1 MIMSLVSMV
10 KLNPRHTKKNKNV
23 INKNTKIENHMNER
37 LIVKSFGPVKDLD
50 ILFKKVT
57 LFIGDQGTGK
67 SCVAKLFSMF
77 KWTEKVLSQKKYK
90 LSYFEQYN
98 RFKTKLCAYHRIE
111 SFINENSYIK
121 FEGNIYDF
129 LYENGYFSVTEKN
142 HDIKGISKV
151 MYVPAERS
159 IVSVAENKS
168 KLLKELPDS
177 SETFSD
183 EFVNAKKFFQSG
195 YNLPFEGLRFEYDSL
210 NDTGWIHGANY
221 KVRLINASS
230 GIQSSLPMCIVSEY
244 LSSKISDKEEVKLS
258 KEEKDKLEKRVAE
271 IMQNEEYSDS
281 IKDMMIRQLSY
292 ANRYDRLINIVE
304 EPELNLFPRSQMEVL
319 KSLVLNNASS
329 DENMLVFTTH
339 SPYSLAIIN
348 TMIMG
353 AKAYANANEE
363 LRNRIKSILPVK
375 YQINDDDI
383 AAYRLS
389 SSDAIY
395 CQSVINPNTGLVSK
409 NELDSASDDIM
420 RVFNS
425 LYQCYAKTLAK

>member
-1 MIMSLVSMV
+1 
-10 KLNPRHTKKNKNV
+10 
-23 INKNTKIENHMNER
+23 MNER

-50 ILFKKVT
+50 IIFKKIT

-77 KWTEKVLSQKKYK
+77 KWMEKVLSQKKYK

-111 SFINENSYIK
+111 SFIYENSYIK
-121 FEGNIYDF
+121 FEGNLYDF
-129 LYENGYFSVTEKN
+129 LYENGNFSVTEKN
-142 HDIKGISKV
+142 RDIKGISKV

-210 NDTGWIHGANY
+210 NDTGWIQGTNY
-221 KVRLINASS
+221 KVTLTNASS
-230 GIQSSLPMCIVSEY
+230 GIQSSLPMCIVSEF
-244 LSSKISDKEEVKLS
+244 LSSKISDKEEIKLS

-271 IMQNEEYSDS
+271 IMQNEEFSDS
-281 IKDMMIRQLSY
+281 IKDMMIRQLSD
-292 ANRYDRLINIVE
+292 ANRYNQLINIVE

-319 KSLVLNNASS
+319 KSLIYNNASS

-363 LRNRIKSILPVK
+363 LRNQIESILPVK
-375 YQINDDDI
+375 YQINDDNI
-383 AAYRLS
+383 AVYRLS

>member
-1 MIMSLVSMV
+1 
-10 KLNPRHTKKNKNV
+10 
-23 INKNTKIENHMNER
+23 MNER

-50 ILFKKVT
+50 VIFKKVT

-98 RFKTKLCAYHRIE
+98 RFQKMLCKYHRIE
-111 SFINENSYIK
+111 SFVNESSYIK
-121 FEGNIYDF
+121 FEGDLYDF
-129 LYENGYFSVTEKN
+129 LYENGNFSVTDKN
-142 HDIKGISKV
+142 HEIKGISKV

-183 EFVNAKKFFQSG
+183 EFVNAKKFFQNG

-210 NDTGWIHGANY
+210 NDAGWIHGVDY

-244 LSSKISDKEEVKLS
+244 LSSKISNKEEVKLS

-292 ANRYDRLINIVE
+292 ANRYNQLINIVE

-319 KSLVLNNASS
+319 FSLIYNNASAE
-329 DENMLVFTTH
+329 ENMLVFTTH

-353 AKAYANANEE
+353 AKAYANATEE
-363 LRNRIKSILPVK
+363 QRGQIEAILPVK
-375 YQINDDDI
+375 YQINENEI

-389 SSDAIY
+389 SSDECY
-395 CQSVINPNTGLVSK
+395 CQSVINEKTGLVSK
-409 NELDSASDDIM
+409 NELDSASDEIM

-425 LYQCYAKTLAK
+425 LYQYYAKTLAK

>member
-1 MIMSLVSMV
+1 
-10 KLNPRHTKKNKNV
+10 
-23 INKNTKIENHMNER
+23 MNER

-98 RFKTKLCAYHRIE
+98 RFQKMLCKYHRIE
-111 SFINENSYIK
+111 SFVNESSYIK
-121 FEGNIYDF
+121 FEGDLYDF
-129 LYENGYFSVTEKN
+129 LYENGNFSVIDKN
-142 HDIKGISKV
+142 HEIKGISKV

-183 EFVNAKKFFQSG
+183 EFVNAKKFFQNG

-210 NDTGWIHGANY
+210 NDAGWIHGVDY

-244 LSSKISDKEEVKLS
+244 LSSRISDKEEVKLS

-271 IMQNEEYSDS
+271 IMLNEEYSDS

-292 ANRYDRLINIVE
+292 ANRYNQFINIVE

-319 KSLVLNNASS
+319 FSLISNNASAE
-329 DENMLVFTTH
+329 ENMLVFTTH

-353 AKAYANANEE
+353 AKAYANATEE
-363 LRNRIKSILPVK
+363 QRGQIEAILPVK
-375 YQINDDDI
+375 YQINENEI

-389 SSDAIY
+389 SSDECY
-395 CQSVINPNTGLVSK
+395 CQPVINEKTGLVSK
-409 NELDSASDDIM
+409 NELDSASDEIM

-425 LYQCYAKTLAK
+425 LYQYYAKTLAK

>member
-1 MIMSLVSMV
+1 
-10 KLNPRHTKKNKNV
+10 
-23 INKNTKIENHMNER
+23 MNER

-50 ILFKKVT
+50 IIFKKVT

-67 SCVAKLFSMF
+67 SCVAKLFSTF
-77 KWTEKVLSQKKYK
+77 KWLENVLSQKKYK

-98 RFKTKLCAYHRIE
+98 RFKTMLCAYHRID
-111 SFINENSYIK
+111 SFIDNGNPYVK
-121 FEGNIYDF
+121 FEGELYDF
-129 LYENGYFSVTEKN
+129 LYENGYFSVIDKKQE
-142 HDIKGISKV
+142 IKGISKV

-183 EFVNAKKFFQSG
+183 EFVNAKKYFQSG
-195 YNLPFEGLRFEYDSL
+195 FNLPFEGLRFEYDNL
-210 NDTGWIHGANY
+210 NDIGWIQGTNY
-221 KVRLINASS
+221 KVRLTNASS
-230 GIQSSLPMCIVSEY
+230 GIQSSLPMCIVSEF
-244 LSSKISDKEEVKLS
+244 LSSKISNKEEIKLS
-258 KEEKDKLEKRVAE
+258 KEEKDKLEKRIAE

-292 ANRYDRLINIVE
+292 ANRYNQLINIVE

-329 DENMLVFTTH
+329 NENMLVLTTH

-353 AKAYANANEE
+353 AKAYSNANEE
-363 LRNRIKSILPVK
+363 LRNQIESILPVK
-375 YQINDDDI
+375 YQINDDNI
-383 AAYRLS
+383 AVYRLS

>member
-1 MIMSLVSMV
+1 
-10 KLNPRHTKKNKNV
+10 
-23 INKNTKIENHMNER
+23 MNER

-121 FEGNIYDF
+121 FEGNLYDF
-129 LYENGYFSVTEKN
+129 LYENGNFSVTEKN

-389 SSDAIY
+389 SSYAIY

>member
-1 MIMSLVSMV
+1 
-10 KLNPRHTKKNKNV
+10 
-23 INKNTKIENHMNER
+23 MNER

-98 RFKTKLCAYHRIE
+98 RFQKMLCKYHRIE
-111 SFINENSYIK
+111 SFVNESSYIK
-121 FEGNIYDF
+121 FEGDLYDF
-129 LYENGYFSVTEKN
+129 LYENGNFSVIDKN
-142 HDIKGISKV
+142 HEIKGISKV

-183 EFVNAKKFFQSG
+183 EFVNAKKFFQNG

-210 NDTGWIHGANY
+210 NDAGWIHGVDY

-271 IMQNEEYSDS
+271 IMLNEEYSDS

-292 ANRYDRLINIVE
+292 ANRYNQFINIVE

-319 KSLVLNNASS
+319 FSLISNNASAE
-329 DENMLVFTTH
+329 ENMLVFTTH

-353 AKAYANANEE
+353 AKAYANATEE
-363 LRNRIKSILPVK
+363 QRGQIEAILPVK
-375 YQINDDDI
+375 YQINENEI

-389 SSDAIY
+389 SSDECY
-395 CQSVINPNTGLVSK
+395 CQPVINEKTGLVSK
-409 NELDSASDDIM
+409 NELDSASDEIM

-425 LYQCYAKTLAK
+425 LYQYYAKTLAK

>member
-1 MIMSLVSMV
+1 
-10 KLNPRHTKKNKNV
+10 
-23 INKNTKIENHMNER
+23 MNER

-98 RFKTKLCAYHRIE
+98 RFQKMLCKYHRIE
-111 SFINENSYIK
+111 SFVNENSYIK
-121 FEGNIYDF
+121 FEGDLYDF
-129 LYENGYFSVTEKN
+129 LYENGNFSVIDKN
-142 HDIKGISKV
+142 HEIKGISKG

-183 EFVNAKKFFQSG
+183 EFVNAKKFFQNG

-210 NDTGWIHGANY
+210 NDAGWIHGVDY

-292 ANRYDRLINIVE
+292 ANRYNQLINIVE

-319 KSLVLNNASS
+319 FSLISNNASAE
-329 DENMLVFTTH
+329 ENMLVFTTH

-353 AKAYANANEE
+353 AKTYANATEE
-363 LRNRIKSILPVK
+363 QRGQIEAILPVK
-375 YQINDDDI
+375 YQINENEI

-389 SSDAIY
+389 SSDECY
-395 CQSVINPNTGLVSK
+395 CQSVINEKTGLVSK
-409 NELDSASDDIM
+409 NELDSASDEIM

-425 LYQCYAKTLAK
+425 LYQYYAKTLAK

>member
-1 MIMSLVSMV
+1 
-10 KLNPRHTKKNKNV
+10 
-23 INKNTKIENHMNER
+23 MNER

-50 ILFKKVT
+50 VIFKKVT

-98 RFKTKLCAYHRIE
+98 RFQKMLCKYHRIE
-111 SFINENSYIK
+111 SFVNESSYIK
-121 FEGNIYDF
+121 FEGDLYDF
-129 LYENGYFSVTEKN
+129 LYENGNFSVIDKN
-142 HDIKGISKV
+142 HEIKGISKV

-183 EFVNAKKFFQSG
+183 EFVNAKKFFQNG

-210 NDTGWIHGANY
+210 NDAGWIHGVDY

-292 ANRYDRLINIVE
+292 ANRYNQLINIVE

-319 KSLVLNNASS
+319 FSLISNNASAE
-329 DENMLVFTTH
+329 ENMLVFTTH

-353 AKAYANANEE
+353 AKAYTNATEE
-363 LRNRIKSILPVK
+363 QRGQIEAILPVK
-375 YQINDDDI
+375 YQINENEI

-389 SSDAIY
+389 SSDECY
-395 CQSVINPNTGLVSK
+395 CQSVINEKTGLVSK
-409 NELDSASDDIM
+409 NELDSASDEIM

-425 LYQCYAKTLAK
+425 LYQYYAKTLAK

>member
-1 MIMSLVSMV
+1 
-10 KLNPRHTKKNKNV
+10 
-23 INKNTKIENHMNER
+23 MNER

-50 ILFKKVT
+50 VIFKKVT

-98 RFKTKLCAYHRIE
+98 RFQKMLCKYHRIE
-111 SFINENSYIK
+111 SFVNESSYIK
-121 FEGNIYDF
+121 FEGALYDF
-129 LYENGYFSVTEKN
+129 LYENGNFSVTDKN
-142 HDIKGISKV
+142 HEIKGISKV

-183 EFVNAKKFFQSG
+183 EFVNAKKFFQNG

-210 NDTGWIHGANY
+210 NDAGWIHGVDY

-271 IMQNEEYSDS
+271 IMLNEEYSDS

-292 ANRYDRLINIVE
+292 ANRYNQLINIVE

-319 KSLVLNNASS
+319 FSLIYNNASAE
-329 DENMLVFTTH
+329 ENMLVFTTH

-353 AKAYANANEE
+353 AKAYTNATEE
-363 LRNRIKSILPVK
+363 QRGQIEAILPVK
-375 YQINDDDI
+375 YQINENEI

-389 SSDAIY
+389 SSDECY
-395 CQSVINPNTGLVSK
+395 CQSVINEKTGLVSK
-409 NELDSASDDIM
+409 NELDSASDEIM

-425 LYQCYAKTLAK
+425 LYQYYAKTLAK

>member
-1 MIMSLVSMV
+1 
-10 KLNPRHTKKNKNV
+10 
-23 INKNTKIENHMNER
+23 MNER

-50 ILFKKVT
+50 VIFKKVT

-77 KWTEKVLSQKKYK
+77 KWAEKVLIQKKYK

-98 RFKTKLCAYHRIE
+98 RFKTKLCAYHRID
-111 SFINENSYIK
+111 SFIYENSYIK
-121 FEGNIYDF
+121 FEGELYDF
-129 LYENGYFSVTEKN
+129 LYENGNFSVIDKN
-142 HDIKGISKV
+142 HEIKGISKV

-168 KLLKELPDS
+168 KLLKELPYS

-183 EFVNAKKFFQSG
+183 EFVNAKKFFQNG

-210 NDTGWIHGANY
+210 NDAGWIHGVDY

-271 IMQNEEYSDS
+271 IMQNEDLSDS

-292 ANRYDRLINIVE
+292 ANRYNRLINIVE

-319 KSLVLNNASS
+319 KSLVLNNANSG
-329 DENMLVFTTH
+329 ENMLVFTTH

-363 LRNRIKSILPVK
+363 LSNQIESILPVE
-375 YQINDDDI
+375 YQINEEDI

-389 SSDAIY
+389 SSEAIY
-395 CQSVINPNTGLVSK
+395 CQSVINPNTGLISK

>member
-1 MIMSLVSMV
+1 
-10 KLNPRHTKKNKNV
+10 
-23 INKNTKIENHMNER
+23 MNER

-50 ILFKKVT
+50 VIFKKVT

-98 RFKTKLCAYHRIE
+98 RFQKMLCKYHRIE
-111 SFINENSYIK
+111 SFVNESSYIK
-121 FEGNIYDF
+121 FEGDLYDF
-129 LYENGYFSVTEKN
+129 LYENGNFSVIDKN
-142 HDIKGISKV
+142 HEIKGISKV

-183 EFVNAKKFFQSG
+183 EFVNAKKFFQNG

-210 NDTGWIHGANY
+210 NDAGWIHGVDY

-292 ANRYDRLINIVE
+292 ANRYNQLINIVE

-319 KSLVLNNASS
+319 FSLISNNASAE
-329 DENMLVFTTH
+329 ENMLVFTTH

-353 AKAYANANEE
+353 AKAYANATEE
-363 LRNRIKSILPVK
+363 QRGQIEAILPVK
-375 YQINDDDI
+375 YQINENEI

-389 SSDAIY
+389 SSDECY
-395 CQSVINPNTGLVSK
+395 CQSVINEKTGLVSK

-420 RVFNS
+420 NS
-425 LYQCYAKTLAK
+425 LYQYYAKTLAK

>member
-1 MIMSLVSMV
+1 
-10 KLNPRHTKKNKNV
+10 
-23 INKNTKIENHMNER
+23 MNER

-50 ILFKKVT
+50 IIFKKVT

-67 SCVAKLFSMF
+67 SCLAKLFSMF

-98 RFKTKLCAYHRIE
+98 RFQKMLCKYHRIE
-111 SFINENSYIK
+111 SFVNESSYIK
-121 FEGNIYDF
+121 FEGDLYDF
-129 LYENGYFSVTEKN
+129 LYENGNFSVIDKN
-142 HDIKGISKV
+142 HEIKGISKV

-183 EFVNAKKFFQSG
+183 EFVNAKKFFQNG

-210 NDTGWIHGANY
+210 NDAGWIHGVDY

-292 ANRYDRLINIVE
+292 ANRYNQLINIVE

-319 KSLVLNNASS
+319 FSLIYNNASAE
-329 DENMLVFTTH
+329 ENMLVFTTH

-353 AKAYANANEE
+353 AKAYTNATEE
-363 LRNRIKSILPVK
+363 QRGQIEAILPVK
-375 YQINDDDI
+375 YQINENEI

-389 SSDAIY
+389 SSDECY
-395 CQSVINPNTGLVSK
+395 CQSVINEKTGLVSK
-409 NELDSASDDIM
+409 NELDSASDEIM

-425 LYQCYAKTLAK
+425 LYQYYAKTLAK

>member
-1 MIMSLVSMV
+1 
-10 KLNPRHTKKNKNV
+10 
-23 INKNTKIENHMNER
+23 MNER

-50 ILFKKVT
+50 IIFKKVT

-121 FEGNIYDF
+121 FEGNLYDF
-129 LYENGYFSVTEKN
+129 LYENGNFSVTEKN

-151 MYVPAERS
+151 MYIPAERS

-271 IMQNEEYSDS
+271 IMQNEEFSDS
-281 IKDMMIRQLSY
+281 IKDMMIRQLSD
-292 ANRYDRLINIVE
+292 ANRYNQLINIVE

-319 KSLVLNNASS
+319 KSLIYNNASS

-363 LRNRIKSILPVK
+363 LRNQIESILPVK
-375 YQINDDDI
+375 YQINDDNI
-383 AAYRLS
+383 AVYRLS

-425 LYQCYAKTLAK
+425 LYQCYAKNLAK

>member
-1 MIMSLVSMV
+1 
-10 KLNPRHTKKNKNV
+10 
-23 INKNTKIENHMNER
+23 MNER

-50 ILFKKVT
+50 IIFKKVT

-67 SCVAKLFSMF
+67 SCLAKLFSLF

-111 SFINENSYIK
+111 SFIYENSYIK
-121 FEGNIYDF
+121 FEGNLYDF
-129 LYENGYFSVTEKN
+129 LYENGNFSVTEKN
-142 HDIKGISKV
+142 RDIKGISKV

-195 YNLPFEGLRFEYDSL
+195 YNLPFDGLRFEYDSL

-339 SPYSLAIIN
+339 SPYSLVIIN

-363 LRNRIKSILPVK
+363 LRNQIESILPVK

-389 SSDAIY
+389 SSEEIY
-395 CQSVINPNTGLVSK
+395 CQSVINPNTGLISK

>member
-1 MIMSLVSMV
+1 
-10 KLNPRHTKKNKNV
+10 
-23 INKNTKIENHMNER
+23 MNER
-37 LIVKSFGPVKDLD
+37 IIVRSFGPVKDLD
-50 ILFKKVT
+50 IILKKVT

-67 SCVAKLFSMF
+67 SCVAKLFSTF
-77 KWTEKVLSQKKYK
+77 KWMEKVLCQKKYK
-90 LSYFEQYN
+90 PSYFEQYN

-111 SFINENSYIK
+111 TFINKDSYIRYVGDLY
-121 FEGNIYDF
+121 EF
-129 LYENGYFSVTEKN
+129 LYENGNFSIIDKCR
-142 HDIKGISKV
+142 DIKGIAKI

-183 EFVNAKKFFQSG
+183 EFVNAKKYFQSG
-195 YNLPFEGLRFEYDSL
+195 YNLPFEGLRFEYDNL
-210 NDTGWIHGANY
+210 NDTGWIRGNDY
-221 KVRLINASS
+221 KVRLTNASS

-244 LSSKISDKEEVKLS
+244 LSSKISNKEEIKLS

-271 IMQNEEYSDS
+271 IMQNDEYSES

-292 ANRYDRLINIVE
+292 VNRYNQFINIVE
-304 EPELNLFPRSQMEVL
+304 EPELNLFPRSQMQTL
-319 KSLVLNNASS
+319 CSLISNNASS

-353 AKAYANANEE
+353 AKAYANADEE
-363 LRNRIKSILPVK
+363 QKNQIETILPTR
-375 YQINDDDI
+375 YQIHEDDI

-389 SSDAIY
+389 SCDANY
-395 CQSVINPNTGLVSK
+395 CQSIINANTGLVSK

-420 RVFNS
+420 RIFNS
-425 LYQCYAKTLAK
+425 LYQLYAKTLAK

>member
-1 MIMSLVSMV
+1 
-10 KLNPRHTKKNKNV
+10 
-23 INKNTKIENHMNER
+23 MNER

-77 KWTEKVLSQKKYK
+77 KWTEKVLIQKKYK

-98 RFKTKLCAYHRIE
+98 RFKTKLCAYHRID

-121 FEGNIYDF
+121 FEGNLYDF
-129 LYENGYFSVTEKN
+129 LYENGNFSVTEKN

-183 EFVNAKKFFQSG
+183 EFVNAKKFFQNG

-210 NDTGWIHGANY
+210 NDAGWIHGTDY

-271 IMQNEEYSDS
+271 IMQDEDLSDS

>member
-1 MIMSLVSMV
+1 
-10 KLNPRHTKKNKNV
+10 
-23 INKNTKIENHMNER
+23 MNER

-50 ILFKKVT
+50 VIFKKVT

-98 RFKTKLCAYHRIE
+98 RFQKMLCKYHRIE
-111 SFINENSYIK
+111 SFVNESSYIK
-121 FEGNIYDF
+121 FEGDLYDF
-129 LYENGYFSVTEKN
+129 LYENGNFSVIDKN
-142 HDIKGISKV
+142 HEIKGISKV

-183 EFVNAKKFFQSG
+183 EFVNAKKFFQNG

-210 NDTGWIHGANY
+210 NDAGWIHGVDY

-244 LSSKISDKEEVKLS
+244 LSIKISDKEEVKLS

-292 ANRYDRLINIVE
+292 ANRYNQLINIVE

-319 KSLVLNNASS
+319 FSLISNNASAE
-329 DENMLVFTTH
+329 ENMLVFTTH

-353 AKAYANANEE
+353 AKAYTNATEE
-363 LRNRIKSILPVK
+363 QRGQIEAILPVK
-375 YQINDDDI
+375 YQINENEI

-389 SSDAIY
+389 SSDECY
-395 CQSVINPNTGLVSK
+395 CQSVINEKTELVSK
-409 NELDSASDDIM
+409 NELDSASDEIM

-425 LYQCYAKTLAK
+425 LYQYYAKTLAK

>member
-1 MIMSLVSMV
+1 
-10 KLNPRHTKKNKNV
+10 
-23 INKNTKIENHMNER
+23 MNER

-50 ILFKKVT
+50 IIFKKVT

-67 SCVAKLFSMF
+67 SCIAKLFSLF

-111 SFINENSYIK
+111 SFIYESSYIK
-121 FEGNIYDF
+121 FEGNLYDF
-129 LYENGYFSVTEKN
+129 LYENGNFSVTEKN
-142 HDIKGISKV
+142 RDIKGISKV

-210 NDTGWIHGANY
+210 NDAGWIHGANY

-258 KEEKDKLEKRVAE
+258 KEEKDKLEKRVVE

-292 ANRYDRLINIVE
+292 ANRYNQLINIVE

-319 KSLVLNNASS
+319 FSLISNNASAE
-329 DENMLVFTTH
+329 ENMLVFTTH
-339 SPYSLAIIN
+339 SPYSLVIIN

-353 AKAYANANEE
+353 AKAYANATEE
-363 LRNRIKSILPVK
+363 QRGQIEAILPVK
-375 YQINDDDI
+375 YQINENEI

-389 SSDAIY
+389 SSDECY
-395 CQSVINPNTGLVSK
+395 CQSVINENTGLISK

>member
-1 MIMSLVSMV
+1 
-10 KLNPRHTKKNKNV
+10 
-23 INKNTKIENHMNER
+23 MNER
-37 LIVKSFGPVKDLD
+37 IIVRSFGPVKDLD
-50 ILFKKVT
+50 IILKKVT

-67 SCVAKLFSMF
+67 SCVAKLFSTF
-77 KWTEKVLSQKKYK
+77 KWMEKVLCQKKYK
-90 LSYFEQYN
+90 PSYFEQYN
-98 RFKTKLCAYHRIE
+98 RFKTKLCVYHRIE
-111 SFINENSYIK
+111 TFINKDSYIRYVGDLY
-121 FEGNIYDF
+121 EF
-129 LYENGYFSVTEKN
+129 LYENGNFSIIDKCR
-142 HDIKGISKV
+142 DIKGIAKI

-183 EFVNAKKFFQSG
+183 EFVNAKKYFQSG
-195 YNLPFEGLRFEYDSL
+195 YNLPFEGLRFEYDNL
-210 NDTGWIHGANY
+210 NDTGWIRGNDY
-221 KVRLINASS
+221 KVRLTNASS

-244 LSSKISDKEEVKLS
+244 LSSKISNKEEIKLS

-271 IMQNEEYSDS
+271 IMQNNEYSES

-292 ANRYDRLINIVE
+292 VNRYNQFINIVE
-304 EPELNLFPRSQMEVL
+304 EPELNLFPRSQMQTL
-319 KSLVLNNASS
+319 CSLISNNASS

-353 AKAYANANEE
+353 AKAYANADEE
-363 LRNRIKSILPVK
+363 QKNQIETILPTR
-375 YQINDDDI
+375 YQIHEDDI

-389 SSDAIY
+389 SCDANY
-395 CQSVINPNTGLVSK
+395 CQSIINANTGLISK

-420 RVFNS
+420 RIFNS
-425 LYQCYAKTLAK
+425 LYQLYAKTLAK

>member
-1 MIMSLVSMV
+1 
-10 KLNPRHTKKNKNV
+10 
-23 INKNTKIENHMNER
+23 MNER
-37 LIVKSFGPVKDLD
+37 IIVRSFGPVKDLD
-50 ILFKKVT
+50 IILKKVT

-67 SCVAKLFSMF
+67 SCVAKLFSTF
-77 KWTEKVLSQKKYK
+77 KWMEKVLCQKKYK
-90 LSYFEQYN
+90 PSYFEQYN

-111 SFINENSYIK
+111 TFINKDSYIRYVGDLY
-121 FEGNIYDF
+121 EF
-129 LYENGYFSVTEKN
+129 LYENGNFSIIDKCR
-142 HDIKGISKV
+142 DIKGIAKI

-183 EFVNAKKFFQSG
+183 EFVNAKKYFQSG
-195 YNLPFEGLRFEYDSL
+195 YNLPFEGLRFEYDNL
-210 NDTGWIHGANY
+210 NDTGWIRGNDY
-221 KVRLINASS
+221 KVRLTNASS

-244 LSSKISDKEEVKLS
+244 LSSKISNKEEIKLS

-271 IMQNEEYSDS
+271 IMQNDEYSES

-292 ANRYDRLINIVE
+292 VNRYNQFINIVE
-304 EPELNLFPRSQMEVL
+304 EPELNLFPRSQMQTL
-319 KSLVLNNASS
+319 CSLISNNASS

-353 AKAYANANEE
+353 AKAYANADEE
-363 LRNRIKSILPVK
+363 QKNQIETILPTR
-375 YQINDDDI
+375 YQIHEDAI

-389 SSDAIY
+389 SCDANY
-395 CQSVINPNTGLVSK
+395 CQSIINANTGLISK

-420 RVFNS
+420 RIFNS
-425 LYQCYAKTLAK
+425 LYQLYAKTLAK

>member
-1 MIMSLVSMV
+1 
-10 KLNPRHTKKNKNV
+10 
-23 INKNTKIENHMNER
+23 MNER

-50 ILFKKVT
+50 VIFKKVT

-98 RFKTKLCAYHRIE
+98 RFQKMLCKYHRIE
-111 SFINENSYIK
+111 SFVNESSYIK
-121 FEGNIYDF
+121 FEGDLYDF
-129 LYENGYFSVTEKN
+129 LYENGNFSVIDKN
-142 HDIKGISKV
+142 HEIKGISKV

-183 EFVNAKKFFQSG
+183 EFVNAKKFFQNG

-210 NDTGWIHGANY
+210 NDAGWIHGVDY

-292 ANRYDRLINIVE
+292 ANRYNQLINIVE

-319 KSLVLNNASS
+319 FSLIYNNATAE
-329 DENMLVFTTH
+329 ENMLVFTTH

-353 AKAYANANEE
+353 AKAYTNATEE
-363 LRNRIKSILPVK
+363 QRGQIEAILPVK
-375 YQINDDDI
+375 YQINENEI

-389 SSDAIY
+389 SSDECY
-395 CQSVINPNTGLVSK
+395 CQSVINEKTGLVSK
-409 NELDSASDDIM
+409 NELDSASDEIM

-425 LYQCYAKTLAK
+425 LYQYYAKTLAK

>member
-1 MIMSLVSMV
+1 
-10 KLNPRHTKKNKNV
+10 
-23 INKNTKIENHMNER
+23 MNER

-50 ILFKKVT
+50 VIFKKVT

-98 RFKTKLCAYHRIE
+98 RFQKMLCKYHRIE
-111 SFINENSYIK
+111 SFVNESSYIK
-121 FEGNIYDF
+121 FEGDLYDF
-129 LYENGYFSVTEKN
+129 LYENGNFSVIDKN
-142 HDIKGISKV
+142 HEIKGISKV

-183 EFVNAKKFFQSG
+183 EFVNAKKFFQNG

-210 NDTGWIHGANY
+210 NDAGWIHGVDY

-292 ANRYDRLINIVE
+292 ANRYNQLINIVE

-319 KSLVLNNASS
+319 FSLISNNASAE
-329 DENMLVFTTH
+329 ENMLVFTTH

-353 AKAYANANEE
+353 AKAYANATEE
-363 LRNRIKSILPVK
+363 QRGQIEAILPVK
-375 YQINDDDI
+375 YQINENEI
-383 AAYRLS
+383 AAYSLS
-389 SSDAIY
+389 SSDECY
-395 CQSVINPNTGLVSK
+395 CQSVINEKTGLVSK
-409 NELDSASDDIM
+409 NELDSASDEIM

-425 LYQCYAKTLAK
+425 LYQYYAKTLAK

>member
-1 MIMSLVSMV
+1 
-10 KLNPRHTKKNKNV
+10 
-23 INKNTKIENHMNER
+23 MNER

-50 ILFKKVT
+50 IIFKKVT

-67 SCVAKLFSMF
+67 SCLAKLFSMF

-111 SFINENSYIK
+111 SFIYENSYIK
-121 FEGNIYDF
+121 FEGNLYDF
-129 LYENGYFSVTEKN
+129 LYENGNFSVTEKN
-142 HDIKGISKV
+142 RDIKGISKV

-271 IMQNEEYSDS
+271 IMQNEEFSDS
-281 IKDMMIRQLSY
+281 IKDMMIRQLSD
-292 ANRYDRLINIVE
+292 ANRYNQLINIVE

-319 KSLVLNNASS
+319 KSLIYNNASS

-363 LRNRIKSILPVK
+363 LRNQIESILPVK
-375 YQINDDDI
+375 YQINDDNI

>member
-1 MIMSLVSMV
+1 
-10 KLNPRHTKKNKNV
+10 
-23 INKNTKIENHMNER
+23 MNER

-77 KWTEKVLSQKKYK
+77 KWMEKVLSQKKYK

-111 SFINENSYIK
+111 SFIYENSYIK
-121 FEGNIYDF
+121 FEGNLYDF
-129 LYENGYFSVTEKN
+129 LYENGNFSVTEKN
-142 HDIKGISKV
+142 RDIKGISKV

-210 NDTGWIHGANY
+210 NDAGWIHGVDY

-292 ANRYDRLINIVE
+292 ANRYNQLINIVE
-304 EPELNLFPRSQMEVL
+304 EPELNLFPSSQMEVL
-319 KSLVLNNASS
+319 KSLVYNNASS

-353 AKAYANANEE
+353 AKAYANASEE
-363 LRNRIKSILPVK
+363 QRSQIEAILPVK
-375 YQINDDDI
+375 YQINEDDI

-395 CQSVINPNTGLVSK
+395 CQSVINPNTRLVSK

-425 LYQCYAKTLAK
+425 LYQCYAKTLAR

>member
-1 MIMSLVSMV
+1 
-10 KLNPRHTKKNKNV
+10 
-23 INKNTKIENHMNER
+23 MNER

-98 RFKTKLCAYHRIE
+98 RFQKMLCKYHRIE
-111 SFINENSYIK
+111 SFVNESSYIK
-121 FEGNIYDF
+121 FEGDLYDF
-129 LYENGYFSVTEKN
+129 LYENGNFSVIDKN
-142 HDIKGISKV
+142 HEIKGISKV

-210 NDTGWIHGANY
+210 NDAGWIHGVDY

-271 IMQNEEYSDS
+271 IMLNEEYSDS

-292 ANRYDRLINIVE
+292 ANRYNQFINIVE

-319 KSLVLNNASS
+319 FSLISNNASAE
-329 DENMLVFTTH
+329 ENMLVFTTH

-353 AKAYANANEE
+353 AKAYANATEE
-363 LRNRIKSILPVK
+363 QRGQIEAILPVK
-375 YQINDDDI
+375 YQINENEI

-389 SSDAIY
+389 SSDECY
-395 CQSVINPNTGLVSK
+395 CQPVINEKTGIVSK
-409 NELDSASDDIM
+409 NELDSASDEIM

-425 LYQCYAKTLAK
+425 LYQYYAKTLAK

>member
-1 MIMSLVSMV
+1 
-10 KLNPRHTKKNKNV
+10 
-23 INKNTKIENHMNER
+23 MNER
-37 LIVKSFGPVKDLD
+37 IIVRSFGPVKDLD
-50 ILFKKVT
+50 IILKKVT

-67 SCVAKLFSMF
+67 SCVAKLFSTF
-77 KWTEKVLSQKKYK
+77 KWMEKVLCQKKYK
-90 LSYFEQYN
+90 PSYFEQYN

-111 SFINENSYIK
+111 TFINKDSYIRYVGDLY
-121 FEGNIYDF
+121 EF
-129 LYENGYFSVTEKN
+129 LYENGNFSIIDKCR
-142 HDIKGISKV
+142 DIKGIAKI
-151 MYVPAERS
+151 MYVTAERS

-183 EFVNAKKFFQSG
+183 EFVNAKKYFQSG
-195 YNLPFEGLRFEYDSL
+195 YNLPFEGLRFEYDNL
-210 NDTGWIHGANY
+210 NDTGWIRGNDY
-221 KVRLINASS
+221 KVRLTNASS

-244 LSSKISDKEEVKLS
+244 LSSKISNKEEIKLS

-271 IMQNEEYSDS
+271 IMQNDEYSES

-292 ANRYDRLINIVE
+292 VNRYNQFINIVE
-304 EPELNLFPRSQMEVL
+304 EPELNLFPRSQMQTL
-319 KSLVLNNASS
+319 CSLISNNASS

-353 AKAYANANEE
+353 AKAYANADEE
-363 LRNRIKSILPVK
+363 QKNQIETILPTR
-375 YQINDDDI
+375 YQIHEDDI

-389 SSDAIY
+389 SCDANY
-395 CQSVINPNTGLVSK
+395 CQSIINANTGLISK

-420 RVFNS
+420 RIFNS
-425 LYQCYAKTLAK
+425 LYQLYAKTLAK

>member
-1 MIMSLVSMV
+1 
-10 KLNPRHTKKNKNV
+10 
-23 INKNTKIENHMNER
+23 
-37 LIVKSFGPVKDLD
+37 
-50 ILFKKVT
+50 
-57 LFIGDQGTGK
+57 
-67 SCVAKLFSMF
+67 
-77 KWTEKVLSQKKYK
+77 
-90 LSYFEQYN
+90 
-98 RFKTKLCAYHRIE
+98 
-111 SFINENSYIK
+111 
-121 FEGNIYDF
+121 
-129 LYENGYFSVTEKN
+129 
-142 HDIKGISKV
+142 
-151 MYVPAERS
+151 
-159 IVSVAENKS
+159 
-168 KLLKELPDS
+168 
-177 SETFSD
+177 
-183 EFVNAKKFFQSG
+183 
-195 YNLPFEGLRFEYDSL
+195 
-210 NDTGWIHGANY
+210 
-221 KVRLINASS
+221 
-230 GIQSSLPMCIVSEY
+230 MCIVSEY

-319 KSLVLNNASS
+319 KSLIYNNASS

-363 LRNRIKSILPVK
+363 LRNQIESILPVK

-389 SSDAIY
+389 SSEEMY

>member
-1 MIMSLVSMV
+1 
-10 KLNPRHTKKNKNV
+10 
-23 INKNTKIENHMNER
+23 MNER

-67 SCVAKLFSMF
+67 SCVAKLFSTF
-77 KWTEKVLSQKKYK
+77 KWLEKVLSQKKYK

-98 RFKTKLCAYHRIE
+98 RFKTMLCAYHRID
-111 SFINENSYIK
+111 SFIDNGNPYIK
-121 FEGNIYDF
+121 FEGELYDF
-129 LYENGYFSVTEKN
+129 LYENGHFSVIDKKQE
-142 HDIKGISKV
+142 IKGISKV

-183 EFVNAKKFFQSG
+183 EFVNAKKYFQSG
-195 YNLPFEGLRFEYDSL
+195 FNLPFEGLRFEYDNL
-210 NDTGWIHGANY
+210 NDIGWIQGTNY
-221 KVRLINASS
+221 KVRLTNASS
-230 GIQSSLPMCIVSEY
+230 GIQSSLPMCIVSEF
-244 LSSKISDKEEVKLS
+244 LSSKISNKEEIKLS
-258 KEEKDKLEKRVAE
+258 KEEKDKLEKRIAE

-292 ANRYDRLINIVE
+292 ANRYNQLINIVE

-319 KSLVLNNASS
+319 FSLISNNASAE
-329 DENMLVFTTH
+329 ENMLVFTTH

-353 AKAYANANEE
+353 AKAYANATEE
-363 LRNRIKSILPVK
+363 QRGQIEAILPVK
-375 YQINDDDI
+375 YQINDNEI

-389 SSDAIY
+389 SSDECY
-395 CQSVINPNTGLVSK
+395 CQSVINEKTGLVSK
-409 NELDSASDDIM
+409 NELDSASDEIM

-425 LYQCYAKTLAK
+425 LYQYYAKTLAK